1 MDRKLPSEIIISDG
15 SFLLR
20 HKKNVYVKPKA
31 DRVTLDVDELMIPA
45 SPGVGPAKPSG
56 DPDFLDEE
64 WEEDTD
70 NEEQLFL

>member
-1 MDRKLPSEIIISDG
+1 M
-15 SFLLR
+15 
-20 HKKNVYVKPKA
+20 KKNVYVKPKA
-31 DRVTLDVDELMIPA
+31 VKVTLDVDELMIPA

-64 WEEDTD
+64 WEEEDSD

>member
-1 MDRKLPSEIIISDG
+1 M
-15 SFLLR
+15 
-20 HKKNVYVKPKA
+20 KKNVYVKPKA
-31 DRVTLDVDELMIPA
+31 VRVTLDVDELMIPA

>member
-1 MDRKLPSEIIISDG
+1 M
-15 SFLLR
+15 
-20 HKKNVYVKPKA
+20 KKNVYVKPKA
-31 DRVTLDVDELMIPA
+31 VRVTLDVDELMIPA
-45 SPGVGPAKPSG
+45 SLGVGPAKPSG

>member
-1 MDRKLPSEIIISDG
+1 M
-15 SFLLR
+15 
-20 HKKNVYVKPKA
+20 KKNVYVKSKA
-31 DRVTLDVDELMIPA
+31 VRVTLDVDELMIPA